1 MFWQKWLFVLSLV
14 IAVFG
19 VLLALFSETPAFS
32 IFHQQIDPAFFRA
45 PDAEVMHF
53 QQFIYGLLG
62 ATMAGWGVF
71 MAFIAHYPFRKKEK
85 WAWVCIAM
93 GVLVWYVVD
102 TSISLSFGVM
112 FNAAFNTVVLILVAL
127 PLGFTW
133 KDFGR

>member
-1 MFWQKWLFVLSLV
+1 MFWQKWLFVLGLL
-14 IAVFG
+14 IAAFG

-45 PDAEVMHF
+45 PDAEIRNF
-53 QQFIYGLLG
+53 QQWIYGLLG

-71 MAFIAHYPFRKKEK
+71 MAFIAHYPFQKKEK

-93 GVLVWYVVD
+93 GVLLWYVVD

-112 FNAAFNTVVLILVAL
+112 FNAVFNTIVLILVAL

-133 KDFGR
+133 KDFG